1 MWVNKRGVCSR
12 RLRLICF
19 TLSTSKYPTVCGEAA
34 TVRFVR
40 SRLGARYVSFHGR
53 QRRFRNSGIRKYY
66 YTSMTALVDLDLL
79 PRRAFLSTTFALPSF
94 TSHAQAFG
102 HEPNA
107 LPKLCNLLRIK
118 ILAPRARF
126 ELATLRLTAEC
137 STIELPGKRRTDFF
151 SL

>member
-66 YTSMTALVDLDLL
+66 YISMTALVDLDLL
-79 PRRAFLSTTFALPSF
+79 PRRASSQQLSHYLVS
-94 TSHAQAFG
+94 
-102 HEPNA
+102 
-107 LPKLCNLLRIK
+107 LLLWR
-118 ILAPRARF
+118 
-126 ELATLRLTAEC
+126 
-137 STIELPGKRRTDFF
+137 
-151 SL
+151 

>member
-19 TLSTSKYPTVCGEAA
+19 TLSTSKYLTVCGEAA

-53 QRRFRNSGIRKYY
+53 QRRFRNSGIRKSYY
-66 YTSMTALVDLDLL
+66 ISMTALVDLDLL
-79 PRRAFLSTTFALPSF
+79 PRRAFLSITFALPSF

-107 LPKLCNLLRIK
+107 LPRLCNLLRIK
-118 ILAPRARF
+118 LLAPR
-126 ELATLRLTAEC
+126 EE
-137 STIELPGKRRTDFF
+137 SNVQHVG
-151 SL
+151 

>member
-1 MWVNKRGVCSR
+1 MWVDKRGVCSR

-66 YTSMTALVDLDLL
+66 YISMTALVDLDLL

-107 LPKLCNLLRIK
+107 LPKLCNLLRI
-118 ILAPRARF
+118 LAPGEDSNLQHF
-126 ELATLRLTAEC
+126 
-137 STIELPGKRRTDFF
+137 G
-151 SL
+151 

>member
-1 MWVNKRGVCSR
+1 MWVDKRGVCSR

-66 YTSMTALVDLDLL
+66 YISMTALVDLDLL

-94 TSHAQAFG
+94 TSSVASAVMWRWGAVLARETHKRS
-102 HEPNA
+102 PNA
-107 LPKLCNLLRIK
+107 
-118 ILAPRARF
+118 
-126 ELATLRLTAEC
+126 T
-137 STIELPGKRRTDFF
+137 
-151 SL
+151 

>member
-1 MWVNKRGVCSR
+1 MWVNKRGVSSR

-66 YTSMTALVDLDLL
+66 YIFMTALVDFREVAEKRFWLND
-79 PRRAFLSTTFALPSF
+79 FHTTEI
-94 TSHAQAFG
+94 TSHTRPFG

-107 LPKLCNLLRIK
+107 LREA
-118 ILAPRARF
+118 LAPGSF
-126 ELATLRLTAEC
+126 
-137 STIELPGKRRTDFF
+137 STPGR
-151 SL
+151 